1 MKKLKK
7 IKKNINN
14 NLINNIV
21 ELKKE
26 NKLLKEENSNL
37 WNGLNIPEEIMFK
50 VIEYDFLDKID
61 LKKEVVKNNQTF
73 DKENL
78 RQLKIGLRLNRNIE
92 KLRFNENKLK
102 ENTELD
108 EILSSIQNCHKI
120 TSIFFN
126 KEDLGSNPENIKK
139 ILNVFKELENLQ
151 MIG

>member
-1 MKKLKK
+1 
-7 IKKNINN
+7 
-14 NLINNIV
+14 
-21 ELKKE
+21 
-26 NKLLKEENSNL
+26 
-37 WNGLNIPEEIMFK
+37 MFK
-50 VIEYDFLDKID
+50 VIEYDFLDQID

-92 KLRFNENKLK
+92 KLRFNENKLG

-108 EILSSIQNCHKI
+108 EILSSIQNSHKI

>member
-26 NKLLKEENSNL
+26 IKLLKEENSNL

-50 VIEYDFLDKID
+50 VIEYDFLDQID

-92 KLRFNENKLK
+92 KLRFNENKLG

-108 EILSSIQNCHKI
+108 EILSSIQNSHKI

>member
-50 VIEYDFLDKID
+50 END
-61 LKKEVVKNNQTF
+61 L
-73 DKENL
+73 
-78 RQLKIGLRLNRNIE
+78 I
-92 KLRFNENKLK
+92 
-102 ENTELD
+102 
-108 EILSSIQNCHKI
+108 
-120 TSIFFN
+120 
-126 KEDLGSNPENIKK
+126 
-139 ILNVFKELENLQ
+139 
-151 MIG
+151 